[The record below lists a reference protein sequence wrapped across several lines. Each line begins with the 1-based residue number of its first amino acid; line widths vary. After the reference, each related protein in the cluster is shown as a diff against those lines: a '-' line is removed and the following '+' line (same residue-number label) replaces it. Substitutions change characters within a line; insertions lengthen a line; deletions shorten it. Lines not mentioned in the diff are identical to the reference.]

1 MIKINVVA
9 VGKVKEKYFAD
20 GITEY
25 SKRLTRFAT
34 VKVIEIKEELLLKDG
49 EAEKKLTIERE
60 GERILPELKGY
71 VFALAVEGKKV
82 SSEKFSEKLAELKNT
97 GVGEITF
104 VIGGSYG
111 LADCVKKKADVLL
124 SFSDMTFP
132 HTLMRLILTEQLYRA
147 FMIDAGSSYHK

>member
-1 MIKINVVA
+1 MIKINIVA

-25 SKRLTRFAT
+25 LKRLTRFAT

-111 LADCVKKKADVLL
+111 LSDCVKKKADALL